1 MFANAIEMVGE
12 FTRPIKIISRTYK
25 STNVLP
31 GAATLFFINEDG
43 YAITCKHV
51 VEEIIQ
57 ADNININFLNFKNE
71 RSKIAKDKNYKNAL
85 KKLERKFN
93 INSGVT
99 VELRIDFPDC
109 IDSFSEIEFIMDP
122 DYDVAIIHFKG
133 VSNYLYTKHAI
144 FAKDKDTI
152 RPGDFLCR
160 LGFPFPEFSNFEYDA
175 TLDEIRWNN
184 TGNAVTPRFPI
195 EGMFTRHIGNSKGEI
210 VGVELSTPGL
220 RGQSGGPLF
229 THDGLIY
236 GMQSMTNHLHLGF
249 DMLGAEF
256 VIDGKRQKINNQPFL
271 HVGQCVHIDVIKEF
285 LDKNKIKYYVGNS
298 LENIETI
305 NGN

>member
-1 MFANAIEMVGE
+1 MFANAIETVGE

-31 GAATLFFINEDG
+31 GAATLFFVNEDG

-51 VEEIIQ
+51 IEELIQ
-57 ADNININFLNFKNE
+57 ADNININYLNFKNE
-71 RSKIAKDKNYKNAL
+71 RSNIAKDKNFKNAL
-85 KKLERKFN
+85 KKIERKFN

-99 VELRIDFPDC
+99 VELRIEFPGCFDR
-109 IDSFSEIEFIMDP
+109 FSEIEFIMEP
-122 DYDVAIIHFKG
+122 DYDVAIVHFKG
-133 VSNYLYTKHAI
+133 VSNYLYSKYAV
-144 FAKDKDTI
+144 FVKDKDI
-152 RPGDFLCR
+152 VRPGDSLCR
-160 LGFPFPEFSNFEYDA
+160 LGFPFPEFSNFEYDE

-229 THDGLIY
+229 TREGLIY

-249 DMLGAEF
+249 DMVGAELL
-256 VIDGKRQKINNQPFL
+256 INGKRQKINNQPFL

-285 LDKNKIKYYVGNS
+285 LNKNKIKYYVGNS
-298 LENIETI
+298 LDDVETI
-305 NGN
+305 NAN